1 MDKKYDE
8 ALERAKKQIEAC
20 GDNEG
25 RKRMIYAIFPELV
38 DNKDEDIRKDI
49 IEYLKLVG
57 KGDGDYAQPMINRWI
72 AYLEREKYD
81 RMKPIYD
88 AKESFESALEKAW
101 NDYHNG
107 YENVDKFEDDY
118 VKCAHAKGF
127 REGCLFG
134 IEKQKE
140 QKWSPSEGEMGVLYK
155 LCYISN
161 QITDEDDTELTRL
174 YQDLKRE
181 YFNGHSF
188 ENMFS
193 NEKQKEQKP
202 LFKQISDS
210 VIWDSGLRT
219 GIELGKKEQKPNIEL
234 IQCSWYMEGYYDR
247 EFGKEPKWIIKTGKG
262 GPKYEEN
269 PKYGQ
274 MLEAEQKPIK
284 IEAYEVGKGTT
295 ICGQDY
301 KCKKDYKEGNCWYIK
316 DVIYHCGR
324 DGYLT
329 DQNGVSWSCTPEWF
343 NEYIYTNSEW
353 ADKEKND
360 FVSGQFLQCKLSFDE
375 FKEGEHYWL
384 EYIGDDMYVGRSDNI
399 LNQKFHITPRQ
410 LYTLFSQQLDVNEE
424 EQNPTNSEKP
434 KEWSEDF
441 EENIRTLLHNKLAWH
456 SEDGSMSSTVLID
469 DKTLKDIVSGIW
481 FYVGKEALKYPNKEI
496 HVPEWSEEDK
506 EAYDMCYDAIP
517 KAWKTKS
524 GKLLTEWL
532 KDKLKSLPE
541 RFNLQPKQEWSE
553 EDKKVYAFVY
563 DFFENCW
570 WNKTWDMSREQVLK
584 TLKSLRPQPRQE
596 TNIDKLHKIST
607 KADED
612 WLEIQKQWEKED
624 KYKSWMTD
632 YFRQETIDGHDWKA
646 SIIEFKKEG
655 KLSSLW
661 NSMLMGRLGMYV
673 RNWMRE
679 QHPEI
684 DQDFP
689 NYDDFEDYSWKIFQ
703 DLVNEWEV
711 TPTERN
717 IEDVAAEYIEGVKS
731 LHEEPDWNLM
741 HTAVI
746 YGYQLGTEKCKTK

>member
-72 AYLEREKYD
+72 AYLEKNEE
-81 RMKPIYD
+81 P
-88 AKESFESALEKAW
+88 
-101 NDYHNG
+101 
-107 YENVDKFEDDY
+107 
-118 VKCAHAKGF
+118 
-127 REGCLFG
+127 
-134 IEKQKE
+134 
-140 QKWSPSEGEMGVLYK
+140 KWSPSEGEMGALYK

-219 GIELGKKEQKPNIEL
+219 GIELGKKEQKSNIEL

-247 EFGKEPKWIIKTGKG
+247 KFGKEPKWIIKTGEG

-274 MLEAEQKPIK
+274 MLEAEQKP
-284 IEAYEVGKGTT
+284 
-295 ICGQDY
+295 
-301 KCKKDYKEGNCWYIK
+301 
-316 DVIYHCGR
+316 
-324 DGYLT
+324 L
-329 DQNGVSWSCTPEWF
+329 
-343 NEYIYTNSEW
+343 
-353 ADKEKND
+353 
-360 FVSGQFLQCKLSFDE
+360 
-375 FKEGEHYWL
+375 
-384 EYIGDDMYVGRSDNI
+384 
-399 LNQKFHITPRQ
+399 
-410 LYTLFSQQLDVNEE
+410 
-424 EQNPTNSEKP
+424 
-434 KEWSEDF
+434 EWSEDF
-441 EENIRTLLHNKLAWH
+441 EDNIRNLLHDKLTWH
-456 SEDGSMSSTVLID
+456 SEDGSMSTTVFID

-481 FYVGKEALKYPNKEI
+481 FYVGKEALKYPNKELN
-496 HVPEWSEEDK
+496 VSKWSEEDN
-506 EAYDMCYDAIP
+506 AAHTRILGAVA
-517 KAWKTKS
+517 KAFMGVLPTKPS
-524 GKLLTEWL
+524 EEDVNWL
-532 KDKLKSLPE
+532 KTLPE
-541 RFNLQPKQEWSE
+541 RFSLQPKQEWSK
-553 EDKKVYAFVY
+553 EDDALLKEIVSFFKDGTVKLQHDLDLYAGFL
-563 DFFENCW
+563 EN
-570 WNKTWDMSREQVLK
+570 KF
-584 TLKSLRPQPRQE
+584 KSLRPQPRQE
-596 TNIDKLHKIST
+596 TNIDKLRKIST

-632 YFRQETIDGHDWKA
+632 YFRQETIDGHDWKT
-646 SIIEFKKEG
+646 SIIEYKKEG

-684 DQDFP
+684 DEDFP
-689 NYDDFEDYSWKIFQ
+689 DYADFEDYSWKIFQ
-703 DLVNEWEV
+703 DLVNEWEII
-711 TPTERN
+711 PTERN
-717 IEDVAAEYIEGVKS
+717 VEDVAAEYIEGVKS
-731 LHEEPDWNLM
+731 LHKEPDWNLM